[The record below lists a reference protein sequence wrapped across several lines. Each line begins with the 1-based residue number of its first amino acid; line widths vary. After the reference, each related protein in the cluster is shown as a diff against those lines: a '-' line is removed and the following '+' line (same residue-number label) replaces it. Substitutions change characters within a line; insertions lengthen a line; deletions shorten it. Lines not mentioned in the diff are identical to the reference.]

1 MEPFSIEL
9 IEAIE
14 LKCSKRGIW
23 KMLDKLTRKHQLRNK
38 IQIYKLA
45 NMSLNIRLQYC
56 VRKLCIWRLG
66 RYMYVF
72 YMSISRLYSSGMK
85 LEVRKFRDL
94 IEFDLQGFVEDSS
107 ILLYFISIRAWV
119 ENLHI
124 KNCIK
129 NLMVIILSYFY
140 KENKYK
146 TWKSSSKKVILVTL

>member
-1 MEPFSIEL
+1 
-9 IEAIE
+9 
-14 LKCSKRGIW
+14 
-23 KMLDKLTRKHQLRNK
+23 MLDKLTRKHQLQNK